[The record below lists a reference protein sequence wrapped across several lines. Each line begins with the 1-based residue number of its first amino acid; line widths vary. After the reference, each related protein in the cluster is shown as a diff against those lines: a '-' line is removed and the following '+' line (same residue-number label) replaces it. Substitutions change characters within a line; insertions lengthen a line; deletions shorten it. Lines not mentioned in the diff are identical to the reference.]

1 MCPTVENSVLVYQAA
16 SNPQGTSHPRPAE
29 RDTRRAIQAWPDHSN
44 RVVTSSRSVPSCM
57 FKVASATSGPVCHQV
72 QQQTTTVCITGTR
85 PPGLGSGCTQPLL
98 GGPEP
103 IRRPTGSH
111 LGQSGGEAPG
121 LPLQQ
126 NNSDC
131 SRVAQHALVLG
142 PGSNVKPDPTV
153 SAQHTQPSV
162 SVIQPGPS
170 QEPVESEPTCL
181 APRASAI
188 KEQGFSEAV
197 AARIEAPQEDQPD
210 LSMRQSGPFL
220 PVVPQ

>member
-1 MCPTVENSVLVYQAA
+1 MLE
-16 SNPQGTSHPRPAE
+16 
-29 RDTRRAIQAWPDHSN
+29 
-44 RVVTSSRSVPSCM
+44 
-57 FKVASATSGPVCHQV
+57 VAPATSGPVCHQV
-72 QQQTTTVCITGTR
+72 QQQTATVCVTGSR

-98 GGPEP
+98 GGPGP
-103 IRRPTGSH
+103 IRLPPGSH

-131 SRVAQHALVLG
+131 PRVAQHALVLG

-162 SVIQPGPS
+162 SAIQPGPS

-197 AARIEAPQEDQPD
+197 AARIDQPD

-220 PVVPQ
+220 QSGASVIRWTSGHHL

>member
-1 MCPTVENSVLVYQAA
+1 MVCQQS
-16 SNPQGTSHPRPAE
+16 SNTQSSTYSRPSKCYS
-29 RDTRRAIQAWPDHSN
+29 RQVIQTGSDHSN
-44 RVVTSSRSVPSCM
+44 RMGPQSRDIQSNMRP
-57 FKVASATSGPVCHQV
+57 VAQTPSGPICHKV
-72 QQQTTTVCITGTR
+72 QQQTATLRLPSPR
-85 PPGLGSGCTQPLL
+85 PPSLGSGCSQSVL
-98 GGPEP
+98 GGTGPL
-103 IRRPTGSH
+103 RLPTGSH

-153 SAQHTQPSV
+153 SALHTKPSV
-162 SVIQPGPS
+162 SAIQPGPS
-170 QEPVESEPTCL
+170 HEPGESEPTCL

-197 AARIEAPQEDQPD
+197 AA
-210 LSMRQSGPFL
+210 
-220 PVVPQ
+220 

>member
-1 MCPTVENSVLVYQAA
+1 M
-16 SNPQGTSHPRPAE
+16 
-29 RDTRRAIQAWPDHSN
+29 
-44 RVVTSSRSVPSCM
+44 
-57 FKVASATSGPVCHQV
+57 
-72 QQQTTTVCITGTR
+72 
-85 PPGLGSGCTQPLL
+85 GSGCTQPVL
-98 GGPEP
+98 GGPGP
-103 IRRPTGSH
+103 IRLPTGSH
-111 LGQSGGEAPG
+111 PGQSGGEATG

-131 SRVAQHALVLG
+131 TRVAQHALVLG

-162 SVIQPGPS
+162 SAIQPGPS

-197 AARIEAPQEDQPD
+197 AARIEAPQRRSTRSIYEAKWT
-210 LSMRQSGPFL
+210 FF
-220 PVVPQ
+220 

>member
-1 MCPTVENSVLVYQAA
+1 MQPVASSSSRLICHHILQQKPTVCL
-16 SNPQGTSHPRPAE
+16 T
-29 RDTRRAIQAWPDHSN
+29 
-44 RVVTSSRSVPSCM
+44 
-57 FKVASATSGPVCHQV
+57 GP
-72 QQQTTTVCITGTR
+72 R
-85 PPGLGSGCTQPLL
+85 PPGLGSGCTQPIL
-98 GGPEP
+98 GGPGP
-103 IRRPTGSH
+103 IRLPTGSH

-131 SRVAQHALVLG
+131 TRVAQHALVLG

-162 SVIQPGPS
+162 STIQPGPS

-188 KEQGFSEAV
+188 KEQSFSEAV

-220 PVVPQ
+220 QSGASVIRWTSGHHL